1 MYRLFFLFV
10 LALLPSVLWGQSTAG
25 RPRVGVVLSGGGA
38 KGAAHIGVLRA
49 VEQAGIPIDYIAGTS
64 MGAIVGGLYALG
76 YTTAELDT
84 LVRMQDW
91 DLLLSDKTPRRW
103 QSLAQRERAERLVL
117 HIPLSRSAKPELN
130 GLVRGRNL
138 GNLLARLTVGYHDSI
153 SFDSLRVPFACVA
166 TNLANGGEVV
176 MRSGRMSTAIRA
188 SMAIPGAFTPVVQ
201 HGKTL
206 VDGGLSNNFPVDVAR
221 KMGADIVI
229 GATVQR
235 VFNDTMEVGGM
246 QGVIQQLI
254 SISSRHKFEE
264 NIRDCDLYLGIDP
277 QGVSTMDFKPALLDT
292 MLYRGYAKAVS
303 HWDELMQIADRV
315 GVPRRPRP
323 ELYVM
328 TDTDSTARRVPLY
341 PSPRTDYKPLQ
352 CLQGQF
358 PVRRVSFD
366 RVTAA
371 EERVIRYTCGLQD
384 SSVVSQ
390 QQIERAVLLL
400 NERFLYLDASYSL
413 NEADSRY
420 DLVFHA
426 VRRLSSQ
433 LGVGARFDTEEMAS
447 LLLQAD
453 FVVPTRVPL
462 LFDTSVWLG
471 EQYGAQVGMTV
482 EPRLNR
488 QFNVYYK
495 FRHSDFNINRKGN
508 RAYNLVFQY
517 QQAGM
522 SFAYRQTRNF
532 DAELGLQ
539 LSRFDFTD
547 VLVSGVDTANVNR
560 PVSDTYF
567 TAYVRLRYNSQNSGY
582 YPTSGSKMVAEYA
595 FTTDNLT
602 HLKQP
607 HAFSTVQVSWETV
620 FPLTSRLV
628 LQPRLASRL
637 VLNQEVP
644 FVYSNMVGGYAMG
657 KFMPQQLPFAGL
669 NRMERFRNA
678 LAMFDFKF
686 RYRFYGR
693 HYAFLLG
700 ALMAEHRDVRHLRRA
715 AYHYGVG
722 LRYGYNSK
730 FGPVEATVSYSGLCR
745 KPAFYVKVGFDF

>member
-1 MYRLFFLFV
+1 MCRWFLAFV
-10 LALLPSVLWGQSTAG
+10 LTFLPLALCGQSVNS

-49 VEQAGIPIDYIAGTS
+49 VEEAGIPIDYIAGTS

-76 YTTAELDT
+76 YSTEELDT

-91 DLLLSDKTPRRW
+91 ELLLSDKTPRKL

-153 SFDSLRVPFACVA
+153 SFDSLHVPFACVA
-166 TNLANGGEVV
+166 TNLANGEEVV
-176 MRSGRMSTAIRA
+176 MRSGRISTAIRA
-188 SMAIPGAFTPVVQ
+188 SMAIPGAFTPVVL

-235 VFNDTMEVGGM
+235 VFTDTMEVGGM

-254 SISSRHKFEE
+254 SIASRHKFEE
-264 NIRDCDLYLGIDP
+264 NIRNCDLYLGINP

-292 MLYRGYAKAVS
+292 MLYRGYAKAIS

-323 ELYVM
+323 NLYASV
-328 TDTDSTARRVPLY
+328 DSLQQVPVY
-341 PSPRTDYKPLQ
+341 PTPRTHYRPLQ
-352 CLQGQF
+352 CLQAQF
-358 PVRRVSFD
+358 PVRRICFD
-366 RVTAA
+366 RITEA
-371 EERVIRYTCGLQD
+371 EERMIRHTCALSD

-400 NERFLYLDASYSL
+400 NERFLYLDANYSL
-413 NEADSRY
+413 NESDNCY

-433 LGVGARFDTEEMAS
+433 VGVGARFDTEEMAS

-453 FVVPTRVPL
+453 IVVPTRVPL
-462 LFDTSVWLG
+462 VFDTSIWLG
-471 EQYGAQVGMTV
+471 EQYGAQFGLTV

-488 QFNVYYK
+488 QFNVYYR
-495 FRHSDFNINRKGN
+495 FRHSDFNLNRKGN
-508 RAYNLVFQY
+508 RAFNLVFQY
-517 QQAGM
+517 QQVGI

-532 DAELGLQ
+532 DAEVGFKF
-539 LSRFDFTD
+539 SRFGFTD
-547 VLVSGVDTANVNR
+547 VLVSGVDTASVHR

-567 TAYVRLRYNSQNSGY
+567 TAYLRLRYNSQNRGV

-602 HLKQP
+602 LLKQP
-607 HAFSTVQVSWETV
+607 HAFSAVQVSWETV
-620 FPLTSRLV
+620 LPFTSRLA

-644 FVYSNMVGGYAMG
+644 FVYGNMVGGYGMG
-657 KFMPQQLPFAGL
+657 RFMPQQLPFIGL

-678 LAMFDFKF
+678 LAMFDFKL
-686 RYRFYGR
+686 RYRFYAR

-700 ALMAEHRDVRHLRRA
+700 ALMAEQRDVRHLRRA

-722 LRYGYNSK
+722 LRYGYDSK

-745 KPAFYVKVGFDF
+745 KPAFYVKIGFDF